1 MKKLNG
7 YKVFTAFNTLFM
19 LGIIFITAYPVWY
32 VLVASFSDPTELYKL
47 EGLLFWP
54 LKPYS
59 TQAYELVFKN
69 RQIISG
75 FANTLFVLVVGV
87 CINIL
92 MTTLGALVLS
102 VKGPMLGTPYAIMII
117 ITMYFGGG
125 LIPNYLNIRDLGLMN
140 TLWSLILPGAI
151 ATSNMIIMKSA
162 FSSIPAS
169 LTESA
174 LLDGASYWQVLVKI
188 LIPLSKATI
197 AVLVLYY
204 GVGHWNSWFSA
215 SIYLRDPNKYPL
227 QLVMQNIMSAL
238 NSSGAA
244 GEGADDAV
252 QVAQLMRYA
261 LIVVV
266 STPIMCVYP
275 FIQKY
280 FVKGVMIG
288 AVKG

>member
-1 MKKLNG
+1 MKKKIGG
-7 YKVFTAFNTLFM
+7 YEIFTFFNYLFM

-32 VLVASFSDPTELYKL
+32 VIVASFSDSGALYAH

-54 LKPYS
+54 LEPFS
-59 TQAYELVFKN
+59 TSAYELVFSN
-69 RQIISG
+69 RQILIG
-75 FANTLFVLVVGV
+75 FANTLFILVVGV
-87 CINIL
+87 CVNIL
-92 MTTLGALVLS
+92 FTTLGALFMS
-102 VKGPMLGTPYAIMII
+102 VKGPMLSGAFAIMVI
-117 ITMYFGGG
+117 ITMYFSGG
-125 LIPNYLNIRDLGLMN
+125 LIPTYLNIRDLGLIDSM
-140 TLWSLILPGAI
+140 WSLIIPCAI
-151 ATSNMIIMKSA
+151 GTSNMIIMKSA
-162 FSSIPAS
+162 FVSIPAS

-174 LLDGASYWQVLVKI
+174 LLDGASYWKVLTRI

-204 GVGHWNSWFSA
+204 GVSHWNSWFSA
-215 SIYLRDPNKYPL
+215 SIYLRDTNKYPL

-238 NSSGAA
+238 QSGVEGVEGDNAA
-244 GEGADDAV
+244 
-252 QVAQLMRYA
+252 QVAQLMKYA

-266 STPIMCVYP
+266 SAPIMLVYP

>member
-1 MKKLNG
+1 
-7 YKVFTAFNTLFM
+7 M

>member
-32 VLVASFSDPTELYKL
+32 VLVASFSDPMALYRA

-69 RQIISG
+69 GQIITG

-87 CINIL
+87 FINIL

-125 LIPNYLNIRDLGLMN
+125 LVPTYLNIRDLGLMN
-140 TLWSLILPGAI
+140 TLWSLILSGAI

-162 FSSIPAS
+162 FSAIPAS

-174 LLDGASYWQVLVKI
+174 LLDGASYWQVLIKI

-204 GVGHWNSWFSA
+204 GVSRWNSWFGA
-215 SIYLRDPNKYPL
+215 SIYLRDPKKYPL
-227 QLVMQNIMSAL
+227 QLVMQNILSAL

-244 GEGADDAV
+244 GGGADDAV

-266 STPIMCVYP
+266 STPIMCIYP